1 MWQNLPT
8 VPILL
13 LFLSVN
19 QRVSMS
25 KTGITKESLL
35 KTSGSASQQA
45 VARRLLMRR
54 LIDKLATKC
63 IGLGGISIILAV
75 MLIFVFLFSEIIPM
89 FSSAKVDQI
98 AQSQF
103 VKSNQRL
110 LAVDTDDRGEFLMRL
125 FEDEQGQTL
134 YFNKFDNLQATKS
147 TNDAALKLPFKVGQE
162 WIYDSLSGL
171 FVTESDGLIHLGR
184 FKETE
189 KFDDDGRTLVPRLTR
204 ISPEQGFPLKL
215 NGPGDIELLQIK
227 ALSNAVALSY
237 KQVNAD
243 SSEDVYLQVWKKSR
257 SLLSRQS
264 KYKSA
269 AHYKLPINYR
279 PNAVYIDNQ
288 LRWSYVVSDDRI
300 EILQLKSNG
309 VKRHSEIQISQGI
322 TASSM
327 LLGSKSL
334 LIGDSKGAITQWS
347 LIRDDD
353 NKFTLKALRVL
364 QHSDAPIAWI
374 QPEDRRRGFYALD
387 QSGELGLFF
396 TTSERKLANWSLD
409 AFDIAQT
416 KLISSPR
423 SNTLLAFDEQQI
435 AIFDVKNEHP
445 EVSFKSMWQKV
456 WYEGYESPEYIW
468 QSSAATNDFEP
479 KLSLSPLAYGTL
491 KATFYAMLF
500 ALPLAICGAIYTAYF
515 MATAVRKKVKP
526 CIEFME
532 ALPTVILGFLAGIW
546 LAPLV
551 ENYLPGVLLTILL
564 LPVVMLSVSLAW
576 YMMPKNIRLLLPDGW
591 EPVFLVPFILL
602 AVFVCFQFSYPLE
615 QIFFDGDVKIW
626 MRDTLGIS
634 YDQRNSL
641 VVGIAMGFA
650 VIPTIFSI
658 AEDAVF
664 AVPKSLTF
672 GSLALG
678 ASPWQTLVRVV
689 LPTASPGIFS
699 AVMIGTGRAVGET
712 MIVLM
717 ATGSTPI
724 MDMNIFE
731 GFRTLSANIAI
742 EMPEAEVH
750 STHYRLLFFAAFCLF
765 MFTFVFNTTAEIVRQ
780 RLREKYG
787 SL

>member
-1 MWQNLPT
+1 
-8 VPILL
+8 
-13 LFLSVN
+13 
-19 QRVSMS
+19 MS
-25 KTGITKESLL
+25 KTGITRESLL
-35 KTSGSASQQA
+35 RSDGTDSQKSIR
-45 VARRLLMRR
+45 RRLLMRR
-54 LIDKLATKC
+54 MVDKVATRF
-63 IGLGGISIILAV
+63 IGLGGISIIAAV
-75 MLIFVFLFSEIIPM
+75 LLIFVFLFSEVVPM
-89 FSSAKVDQI
+89 FYSAEMEPL
-98 AQSQF
+98 AQGEIVSG
-103 VKSNQRL
+103 KNDRL
-110 LAVDTDDRGEFLMRL
+110 LALDSDDRGELLMQVL
-125 FEDEQGQTL
+125 DSPVGSKVVFKGLDAQGQ
-134 YFNKFDNLQATKS
+134 S
-147 TNDAALKLPFKVGQE
+147 KLLESASLDLPYGPGHQ
-162 WIYDSLSGL
+162 WIYDGISGYYVVERDGVIHFGQL
-171 FVTESDGLIHLGR
+171 KEKEVFSDDTRRLEPEFERVSPAAGFQIGQ
-184 FKETE
+184 
-189 KFDDDGRTLVPRLTR
+189 DGADIRL
-204 ISPEQGFPLKL
+204 LHV
-215 NGPGDIELLQIK
+215 K
-227 ALSNAVALSY
+227 ALSNAIALSY
-237 KQVNAD
+237 IQTTPSGD
-243 SSEDVYLQVWKKSR
+243 SEVYLQVWKKAR
-257 SLLSRQS
+257 SLLSTVS
-264 KYKSA
+264 TYKAKA
-269 AHYKLPINYR
+269 AYLLPVSGE
-279 PNAVYIDNQ
+279 PNSVYIDNQ
-288 LRWSYVVSDDRI
+288 LRWAYVLDDAGIDLVRLKGGEATQHSRI
-300 EILQLKSNG
+300 DIDG
-309 VKRHSEIQISQGI
+309 GI

-327 LLGSKSL
+327 LLGSKSI
-334 LIGDSKGAITQWS
+334 LIGDSKGAIGQWS
-347 LIRDDD
+347 LVRDDD
-353 NKFTLKALRVL
+353 NVYTLKELRSL
-364 QHSDAPIAWI
+364 QLAGAPIRQI

-387 QSGELGLFF
+387 DNGELGIFF
-396 TTSERKLANWSLD
+396 TTSERKLAQMTLSG
-409 AFDIAQT
+409 FDIANTQ
-416 KLISSPR
+416 LVSSPR
-423 SNTLLAFDEQQI
+423 SNTLIAYDSEQFKAFAVDNQ
-435 AIFDVKNEHP
+435 HP
-445 EVSFKSMWQKV
+445 EVSFKSMWQKI

-479 KLSLSPLAYGTL
+479 KLSLAPLAYGTL

-515 MATAVRKKVKP
+515 MATPVRKKVKP

-551 ENYLPGVLLTILL
+551 EQYLPGVLLTLFS
-564 LPVVMLSVSLAW
+564 LPIVMLLVSFLW
-576 YMMPKNIRLLLPDGW
+576 FVLPKSLKRCVPDGW
-591 EPVFLVPFILL
+591 EPIALAPFILL
-602 AVFVCFQFSYPLE
+602 TVAVCFYSSHPLE
-615 QIFFDGDVKIW
+615 AIFFGGDAKIW
-626 MRDTLGIS
+626 MRDTLGIA

-765 MFTFVFNTTAEIVRQ
+765 IFTFIFNTTAEIVRQ